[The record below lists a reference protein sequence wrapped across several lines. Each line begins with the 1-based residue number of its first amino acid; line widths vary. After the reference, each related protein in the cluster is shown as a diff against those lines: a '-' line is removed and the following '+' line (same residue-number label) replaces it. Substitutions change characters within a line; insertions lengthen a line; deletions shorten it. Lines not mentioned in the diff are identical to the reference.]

1 MPVPVHDV
9 RHVPIPDH
17 DHLRRFAREPSHER
31 VAAPPR
37 FLGRM
42 PKEPDAERVLE
53 RVGDGARGIEL
64 RVVPY
69 DGSERRGG
77 VQGCVS

>member
-1 MPVPVHDV
+1 
-9 RHVPIPDH
+9 
-17 DHLRRFAREPSHER
+17 
-31 VAAPPR
+31 
-37 FLGRM
+37 M